1 MFANFTKEESQ
12 KLDQIL
18 KPNLSDKTNSPKTI
32 STQISLDIKKFSHKP
47 IKINKPN
54 KPQKIEVL
62 NNTLNEN
69 ILANHEIKLSGSSK
83 ASEING
89 YNFQTGKWT
98 EEEHE
103 KFIEG
108 ILNYGNEWKKVQQII
123 KTRSSTQARSH
134 AQKFFLRIKKLMKYN
149 NKKEKDEKIENILSK
164 ILPKKYANKLTQ
176 DQKEKLLSAISSNIK
191 YEDEDDNN
199 IFVID
204 DEEICLEENDYDLDY
219 KFNNNDKSV
228 IIKNNKISLDLSILN
243 ANDDILIQ
251 NKATIGR
258 KRKPG
263 KNKANKDKNI
273 KIKKEE
279 SRKSSFDFPF
289 GKLNEKENIDDLN
302 YLNNFGFV
310 ENDFVFK
317 NSNNIFENKRKNSIN
332 SNNPNNKQFSSGIA
346 ENKNNYII
354 NNYINVTNNIINNKY
369 IYNIFNP
376 EMNNNNCFQD
386 LYCNEKND
394 SINNEKNQFCY
405 GFQNQEKCFCDEKQF
420 LNKNEFNKI
429 FNSDFNENKINDFID
444 NENINNEAD
453 PFKLNF
459 NNFSYGNPFNNENEN
474 QITVHENDFIKL
486 SDNM

>member
-83 ASEING
+83 AGEING

-191 YEDEDDNN
+191 YEDDDDNN

-204 DEEICLEENDYDLDY
+204 DEEICLEENDYNFDY

-243 ANDDILIQ
+243 ASDDILIQ

-289 GKLNEKENIDDLN
+289 GKLNDKENIDDLN

-310 ENDFVFK
+310 ENDFMFK

-354 NNYINVTNNIINNKY
+354 NNVINVTNNIINNNY
-369 IYNIFNP
+369 YYNIFNHDI
-376 EMNNNNCFQD
+376 NNNCMQD
-386 LYCNEKND
+386 FYCNEKND
-394 SINNEKNQFCY
+394 VINNDKNFFHLGTLHNYEKFSNNDKNFFSGNQF
-405 GFQNQEKCFCDEKQF
+405 N
-420 LNKNEFNKI
+420 NKNN
-429 FNSDFNENKINDFID
+429 DYNEDENYND
-444 NENINNEAD
+444 EHD

-459 NNFSYGNPFNNENEN
+459 NSFSNENLFDKEEER
-474 QITVHENDFIKL
+474 QMSVHENDFIKL
-486 SDNM
+486 VPII

>member
-69 ILANHEIKLSGSSK
+69 ILANHEIKLSGSNK

-191 YEDEDDNN
+191 YEDDDDNN

-204 DEEICLEENDYDLDY
+204 DEEICLEENDYNLDY
-219 KFNNNDKSV
+219 KINNNDKSV

-289 GKLNEKENIDDLN
+289 GKLNDKENIDDLN

-310 ENDFVFK
+310 ENDFMFK

-354 NNYINVTNNIINNKY
+354 NNVINVTNNIINNNY
-369 IYNIFNP
+369 YYNIFNHDI
-376 EMNNNNCFQD
+376 NNNCMQD
-386 LYCNEKND
+386 FYCNEKND
-394 SINNEKNQFCY
+394 VINNDKNFFHLGTLHNYEKFSNNDKNFFNGNQF
-405 GFQNQEKCFCDEKQF
+405 NN
-420 LNKNEFNKI
+420 NKNN
-429 FNSDFNENKINDFID
+429 DYNEDENYND
-444 NENINNEAD
+444 EHD

-459 NNFSYGNPFNNENEN
+459 NSFSNENLFDKEEER
-474 QITVHENDFIKL
+474 QMSVHENDFIKL
-486 SDNM
+486 VPII